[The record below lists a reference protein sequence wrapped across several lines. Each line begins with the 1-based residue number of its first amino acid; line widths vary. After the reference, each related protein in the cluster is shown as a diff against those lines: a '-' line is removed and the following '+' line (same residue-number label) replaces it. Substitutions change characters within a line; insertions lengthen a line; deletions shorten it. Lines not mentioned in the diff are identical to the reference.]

1 MNKIDFNK
9 IEKILLI
16 KLRGIGD
23 VVLTTIVLDNI
34 KSFLPNAKVD
44 FLTDFPSVPILSP
57 LSQLNKVIPFDRKSI
72 INRIKLFFEI
82 RKNNYDLVLDFFSNP
97 VSAQITYF
105 SNARFRA
112 GFPYKGRAYAYNIYG
127 PYERGK
133 IHAADLHIELLRD
146 CGFPITSKNLHLGI
160 DENNMKYAKNFF
172 EDNFTKSDIV
182 FCIIPGGGW
191 QSKKCDPIKFAEIA
205 DEILRIYNRTKIL
218 LLWGPGDKNEAELIK
233 KYMKKEAI
241 LAPNTSLGEMA
252 AIIKRCSLVI
262 ANDSGPMHIS
272 AALRIPTLS
281 INGPTD
287 PRLQGPYGENNA
299 WVRNEELGCIGCNLL
314 QCPKQHQC
322 FIDLPVTKII
332 QKIDMLILKNN
343 ITINA

>member
-1 MNKIDFNK
+1 MNKINFNE
-9 IEKILLI
+9 IDKILLI

-34 KSFLPNAKVD
+34 KLFLPNVNID
-44 FLTDFPSVPILSP
+44 FLTDYPSVPILKP
-57 LSQLNKVIPFDRKSI
+57 LLQINKVIPFDRKSI

-82 RKNNYDLVLDFFSNP
+82 RRRKYDLVIDFFSNP

-105 SNARFRA
+105 SKAKYRA

-127 PYERGK
+127 PFERGK
-133 IHAADLHIELLRD
+133 LHAANLHLELLKD
-146 CGFPITSKNLHLGI
+146 AGIPITSKNLHVGI
-160 DENNMKYAKNFF
+160 NLEDDKFAENYFRENFSNS
-172 EDNFTKSDIV
+172 ENV

-205 DEILRIYNRTKIL
+205 DELIRLYNKIKIL
-218 LLWGPGDKNEAELIK
+218 ILWGPGDKSEAELIK
-233 KYMKKEAI
+233 KYMKRDSV
-241 LAPNTSLGEMA
+241 LAPSTSLGIMS

-272 AALRIPTLS
+272 AGLGIPTLS

-287 PRLQGPYGENNA
+287 PRLQGPFGENNE
-299 WVRNEELGCIGCNLL
+299 WVRHEDLDCIGCNLL
-314 QCPKQHQC
+314 ECPKQHQC
-322 FIDLPVTKII
+322 FIDLPITKVM
-332 QKIDMLILKNN
+332 QKIESLIIKNKITLK
-343 ITINA
+343 